1 MNISLIPDKYSDT
14 VVEYFMS
21 KNVTV
26 TDDLA
31 NISSNDLC
39 SSAAAP
45 IRDILTTFTS
55 VEVSCAPECGQKFTI
70 EIFSVTILTFCY
82 NILSCR
88 N

>member
-1 MNISLIPDKYSDT
+1 
-14 VVEYFMS
+14 MS

-55 VEVSCAPECGQKFTI
+55 VEVSCAPECGQKLTI
-70 EIFSVTILTFCY
+70 YKDFLCY
-82 NILSCR
+82 NIYLLL
-88 N
+88 